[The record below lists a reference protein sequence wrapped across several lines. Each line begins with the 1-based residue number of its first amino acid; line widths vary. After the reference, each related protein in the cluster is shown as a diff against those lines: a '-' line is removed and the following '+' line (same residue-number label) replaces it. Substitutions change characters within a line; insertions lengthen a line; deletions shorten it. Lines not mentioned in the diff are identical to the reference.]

1 MTPDARALRETS
13 LLKAALSCFETD
25 QWESVSVAHIARQA
39 GVAKGTFYLHFAS
52 KQEIYARLAL
62 ESYQRVLR
70 QCVNIQ
76 ASDSSTRLRSFI
88 RTALEHNIA
97 RPEYRR
103 VMQYCQR
110 EDFRSNLDPEL
121 AKTFIDQEEQ
131 FRSMLAEILTRGL
144 QDGSW
149 NTPVSVTLPGICCTI
164 SGALNQMHCDS
175 NNEDKSQMEFI
186 TSVTDYIVS
195 GVEHC
200 TKVKSDTNR
209 SLRGRTSSHHLT
221 AGRALED
228 VK

>member
-13 LLKAALSCFETD
+13 LLAAALSCFTTD
-25 QWESVSVAHIARQA
+25 QWESVSVAHIAKQA
-39 GVAKGTFYLHFAS
+39 GVAKGTFYLHFSS

-76 ASDSSTRLRSFI
+76 ASDSATRLRRFV
-88 RTALEHNIA
+88 RTALEHNFA

-110 EDFRSNLDPEL
+110 EDFRSNLDPAL
-121 AKTFIDQEEQ
+121 AKTFIEQENQ
-131 FRSMLAEILTRGL
+131 FRSLLAEILTHGL

-149 NTPVSVTLPGICCTI
+149 STPVSVTLPGICCTI
-164 SGALNQMHCDS
+164 SGALNQMWSDG
-175 NNEDKSQMEFI
+175 NNEDETRMEFI

-200 TKVKSDTNR
+200 AEEKSAIA
-209 SLRGRTSSHHLT
+209 SKPLT
-221 AGRALED
+221 PGSALEF